1 MPTVPLPSTLQIA
14 AAYMI
19 LAGVT
24 GLLWPLLR
32 IGPNHPEF
40 QAKSLAYRIGAQ
52 TSELLISAGYLVAGI
67 GLFGHHPWG
76 RKLSLGFLLI
86 GTIYAANAF
95 AWGFSSG
102 PPAPRVRLFSR
113 IVVAAWNGLWFYLI
127 YRLAL

>member
-1 MPTVPLPSTLQIA
+1 
-14 AAYMI
+14 MI

-52 TSELLISAGYLVAGI
+52 TSELIISAGYLVAGI

-76 RKLSLGFLLI
+76 RRLSLGFLLI

-113 IVVAAWNGLWFYLI
+113 DSRSCVERVVVLLDISIGAITNVLDFWGFGA
-127 YRLAL
+127 